1 MFIPSFSCLFN
12 IGFELC
18 LFSFKPSSVPFYLSC
33 LLSDSPLTFSGL
45 FWNIIFRGINIDCI
59 CRCFLETRYRYFC
72 NWNSYLSLSAFYQ
85 IFYPFFYLNLFSNI
99 IMKLAC
105 QYQMIHLFWDLRQ
118 CIKTITLVLSHIYN
132 YKILNIFA
140 SNSKDKIKCVWC
152 ILLLYHDRYF
162 FGSM

>member
-1 MFIPSFSCLFN
+1 MLNS
-12 IGFELC
+12 
-18 LFSFKPSSVPFYLSC
+18 
-33 LLSDSPLTFSGL
+33 
-45 FWNIIFRGINIDCI
+45 
-59 CRCFLETRYRYFC
+59 LETRHRWNC
-72 NWNSYLSLSAFYQ
+72 NWNSYLSLSAFFQ
-85 IFYPFFYLNLFSNI
+85 IVYPFFYLNLFSNI

-140 SNSKDKIKCVWC
+140 SNSKDKIECVWC

-162 FGSM
+162 LEACRKSPHTKFISIKTKDYTTVEVTRNLSKHRICTDYHHYKTCLEYVFRI